1 MNRHVSPQDFDRRE
15 AADFVTR
22 AAPDFRRASRHSARV
37 RVIKRLLPA
46 TLVVALL
53 LMIAVPLVA
62 KMSMKMELPFSLGT
76 LSLSGTRLTM
86 EAPKLTGFT
95 DDNRA
100 YNITADSATQ
110 DVTRPD
116 IIGLTDVFARLE
128 LANKGWATVKSHTG
142 TLDTKTQFITLSDG
156 VDLATNGGYAGKLQ
170 DADIDVK
177 AGTVTTEHHAVLTYM
192 DGRLVADRLKITD
205 RGSRA
210 LFEGNVQLDFRLSNL
225 PKTDA
230 PPAPAPQPVVKP

>member
-1 MNRHVSPQDFDRRE
+1 MDRPDV
-15 AADFVTR
+15 AAFTAR
-22 AAPDFRRASRHSARV
+22 PAPDFSRARRHSARV
-37 RVIKRLLPA
+37 RWIKRVLPISIA
-46 TLVVALL
+46 VALA
-53 LMIAVPLVA
+53 LMIAVPLVGRLA
-62 KMSMKMELPFSLGT
+62 MKMELPFELGT

-100 YNITADSATQ
+100 YNISAGAATQ

-116 IIGLTDVFARLE
+116 IIGLTDVSARLE

-156 VDLATNGGYAGKLQ
+156 VDLATNGGYAGKMQ
-170 DADIDVK
+170 DADVDVK
-177 AGTVTTEHHAVLTYM
+177 AGSVTTAHPVVLTYM
-192 DGRLVADRLKITD
+192 DGRLVSDRMKITD

-210 LFEGNVQLDFRLSNL
+210 FFEGNVQLDFRLSSL
-225 PKTDA
+225 PKSE
-230 PPAPAPQPVVKP
+230 PPAAPAPQPIVKQ

>member
-1 MNRHVSPQDFDRRE
+1 MNTHVSPQETDRRE
-15 AADFVTR
+15 AAGFASY

-37 RVIKRLLPA
+37 RLVKRVLPA
-46 TLVVALL
+46 ALIIALV
-53 LMIAVPLVA
+53 LMIAVPLFG
-62 KMSMKMELPFSLGT
+62 KLTMKVDLPFSLGT

-86 EAPKLTGFT
+86 EAPKLSGFT

-100 YNITADSATQ
+100 YNITAETAIQ

-116 IIGLTDVFARLE
+116 IIGLTEVSARLE
-128 LANKGWATVKSHTG
+128 LANKGWATVKSHAG

-156 VDLATNGGYAGKLQ
+156 VDLATNGGYAGKLE

-177 AGTVTTEHHAVLTYM
+177 AGTVTTDHKAVLTYM
-192 DGRLVADRLKITD
+192 DGRLVADRMKITD

-210 LFEGNVQLDFRLSNL
+210 LFEGNVQLDFRLANV
-225 PKTDA
+225 PKPEA
-230 PPAPAPQPVVKP
+230 PAAPAPQPIVKP